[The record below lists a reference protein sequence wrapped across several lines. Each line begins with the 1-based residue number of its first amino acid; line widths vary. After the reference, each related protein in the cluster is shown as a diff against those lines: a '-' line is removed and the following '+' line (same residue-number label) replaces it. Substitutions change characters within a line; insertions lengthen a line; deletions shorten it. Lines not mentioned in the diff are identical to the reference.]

1 LSGDIRS
8 DSAAARRDSRIAVVV
23 HRLVVVQPEELPAL
37 LAAFATLF
45 CMFFG
50 YTILRPI
57 RDTMGITSGVEKLPY
72 LFWGT
77 FIGMLA
83 VQPVYGW
90 LTSRFRRSVF
100 LPWVYAFFTANLLIF
115 YLWFNLQ
122 HDHTWI
128 ARTYY
133 VWVSVFNF
141 FIVAVFW
148 SLMADVFTREQ
159 AGRMFG
165 FIAAGASTG
174 GLLGPLVAGRLAVP
188 LGTINLLL
196 ISAALLASSLFFMR
210 RVIHWHQHFGA
221 GTRGVEVNT
230 PLGGRMLAAF
240 HQVIRSRYLLGIAL
254 FVILLSW
261 VSTFLYLEQ
270 QAFVG
275 KVFATRDE
283 RTRFF
288 SDVDFWVQGFSLLT
302 QLFLFGRLY
311 KWNGLRALLV
321 SVPVIM
327 TAGYAIFALLP
338 SFAVLVGVF
347 AVRRIGEYAITR
359 PSRDS
364 LYTVCTRE
372 EKYKAKSL
380 IDTFI
385 YRGGDATSASMYQ
398 LLTSGL
404 GLGPA
409 GVGWVGAF
417 ISAVW
422 VVIALALG
430 KSHERAAP
438 LPFEERRDQQQ
449 GAPV

>member
-1 LSGDIRS
+1 
-8 DSAAARRDSRIAVVV
+8 
-23 HRLVVVQPEELPAL
+23 
-37 LAAFATLF
+37 
-45 CMFFG
+45 
-50 YTILRPI
+50 
-57 RDTMGITSGVEKLPY
+57 
-72 LFWGT
+72 
-77 FIGMLA
+77 
-83 VQPVYGW
+83 
-90 LTSRFRRSVF
+90 
-100 LPWVYAFFTANLLIF
+100 VYAFFTCNLLAF

-122 HDHTWI
+122 QDHTWI

-196 ISAALLASSLFFMR
+196 ISAILLASSLFFMR
-210 RVIHWHQHFGA
+210 RVIHWHQHFGSD
-221 GTRGVEVNT
+221 TRGADVDK
-230 PLGGRMLAAF
+230 PLGGHMLAAF
-240 HQVIRSRYLLGIAL
+240 HQVIRSPYLLGIAL

-270 QAFVG
+270 QAFVA
-275 KVFATRDE
+275 KAFATRDE

-288 SDVDFWVQGFSLLT
+288 SDVDFWVQCFSLLT
-302 QLFLFGRLY
+302 QLFLFGRLF
-311 KWNGLRALLV
+311 KWIGLRALLV
-321 SVPVIM
+321 SVPLIM
-327 TAGYAIFALLP
+327 TAGYAIFALVP
-338 SFAVLVGVF
+338 TFAVLVIVF
-347 AVRRIGEYAITR
+347 AVRRVGEYAITR

-404 GLGPA
+404 GLGPS
-409 GVGWVGAF
+409 GIGWVGAF
-417 ISAVW
+417 VSAVW
-422 VVIALALG
+422 LTIALALG

-438 LPFEERRDQQQ
+438 
-449 GAPV
+449 ATVIAKAT

>member
-1 LSGDIRS
+1 MAGGIGQRTL
-8 DSAAARRDSRIAVVV
+8 RRDSRIAVLV
-23 HRLVVVQPEELPAL
+23 HRLVVVEPQELPAL

-45 CMFFG
+45 CMFFS

-72 LFWGT
+72 LFWAT
-77 FIGMLA
+77 FVSMLA
-83 VQPVYGW
+83 LQPVYGW
-90 LTSRFRRSVF
+90 LTSRFRRPVF
-100 LPWVYAFFTANLLIF
+100 LPWVYAFFTANLLVF

-122 HDHTWI
+122 QDHTWI

-196 ISAALLASSLFFMR
+196 ISATLLASSLFFMR
-210 RVIHWHQHFGA
+210 RVIHWHRHFGS
-221 GTRGVEVNT
+221 GTRGIEVDT
-230 PLGGRMLAAF
+230 PLGGHMLAAF

-270 QAFVG
+270 QAYVAR
-275 KVFATRDE
+275 VFATRDE

-288 SDVDFWVQGFSLLT
+288 SDVDF
-302 QLFLFGRLY
+302 
-311 KWNGLRALLV
+311 
-321 SVPVIM
+321 
-327 TAGYAIFALLP
+327 
-338 SFAVLVGVF
+338 
-347 AVRRIGEYAITR
+347 
-359 PSRDS
+359 
-364 LYTVCTRE
+364 
-372 EKYKAKSL
+372 
-380 IDTFI
+380 
-385 YRGGDATSASMYQ
+385 
-398 LLTSGL
+398 
-404 GLGPA
+404 
-409 GVGWVGAF
+409 
-417 ISAVW
+417 
-422 VVIALALG
+422 
-430 KSHERAAP
+430 
-438 LPFEERRDQQQ
+438 
-449 GAPV
+449 